1 MFRKGYKDE
10 ALSDISED
18 SFGISKYINGL
29 GQFITECSTPI
40 TISIQGDWGSG
51 KTSMMQLLKNFISD
65 KVFTIWFNTWQ
76 FSQFQMNENLAISMI
91 SSLVSELT
99 EDKLKVQEMIGNI
112 GKKLAVMAA
121 DKVGGSAAATLVQ
134 EGLYSLNEG
143 TANAI
148 KNLKN
153 KFQNAID
160 DKLSK
165 ENKDRVVIFIDDL
178 DRLQPEKAVELLEVM
193 KIFMD
198 CKNCVYVLAIDYEIV
213 TQGIKQKFGET
224 IGAQKGKSFFDKM
237 IQLPF
242 KMPVSQY
249 TINKFVG
256 EMLEKTNT
264 NVDEEMIEKY
274 VNLIESSIGCN
285 PRSMKRLFN
294 TFLLLDIIVR
304 EVIVDMEPMIRQK
317 LLFGVI
323 CMQMHFDNLYNYFAR
338 LERNSHSIEKLK
350 ILANYESLNDD
361 MELKEKLK
369 LNTEDKIENIAEFVK
384 NLIKVIDS
392 DDDNEITTHEIDNF
406 FEIISFSKVTSIG
419 NTEVAE
425 VKRGTFEANPDKLEK
440 LFEWIEDEI
449 WELFKIIYDRI
460 KVDFGSSMYFEYKLR
475 SRAIDVYLVD
485 KNDDEQFF
493 NMGLLIC
500 NKSSIRV
507 ISRIY
512 GVNDEDLIKYANE
525 YTDVCANK
533 CKFSHEDYNRYQI
546 SGVKKESDFM
556 SLYPILKKSI
566 DHMIKNFDSIYNE
579 LE

>member
-1 MFRKGYKDE
+1 MFTKGYKDE

-51 KTSMMQLLKNFISD
+51 KTSMMQLLKNLISN

-91 SSLVSELT
+91 SSLVSELS
-99 EDKLKVQEMIGNI
+99 EDKLKVQDMIGNI

-121 DKVGGSAAATLVQ
+121 DKVGGRVAATLVQ
-134 EGLYSLNEG
+134 EGLYSINEDV
-143 TANAI
+143 ANAI

-160 DKLSK
+160 DKLLR
-165 ENKDRVVIFIDDL
+165 ENKDRVVVFIDDL

-198 CKNCVYVLAIDYEIV
+198 CKNCVYVLAVDYEVV
-213 TQGIKQKFGET
+213 TQGIKQKFGEA
-224 IGAQKGKSFFDKM
+224 IGTQKGKSFFDKM

-256 EMLEKTNT
+256 EMLEKI
-264 NVDEEMIEKY
+264 NVNADEEIIEKY

-294 TFLLLDIIVR
+294 TFLLLDIIVK

-338 LERNSHSIEKLK
+338 LDRNNLTKEKLK
-350 ILANYESLNDD
+350 ILANYDSLDNDI
-361 MELKEKLK
+361 ELKEKLK
-369 LNTEDKIENIAEFVK
+369 LNTEDKIGNIAEFVK
-384 NLIKVIDS
+384 NLIKVINN
-392 DDDNEITTHEIDNF
+392 DDDNEITTQEIDNF

-419 NTEVAE
+419 STDIATI
-425 VKRGTFEANPDKLEK
+425 KRGTLEANPDKLEK

-449 WELFKIIYDRI
+449 WELFKRIYDKIR
-460 KVDFGSSMYFEYKLR
+460 VDFGDSMYFEYKLR
-475 SRAIDVYLVD
+475 SRAIDIYLVN
-485 KNDDEQFF
+485 KNNDEKYF
-493 NMGLLIC
+493 NMGILIC
-500 NKSSIRV
+500 NKSSIRI

-512 GVNDEDLIKYANE
+512 GVNDEVLTEYENE
-525 YTDVCANK
+525 YIDVCANK
-533 CKFSHEDYNRYQI
+533 CKLTHEDYNRYQI
-546 SGVKKESDFM
+546 SGLKKESDFV
-556 SLYPILKKSI
+556 SIYPVFKKSI
-566 DHMIKNFDSIYNE
+566 NYMIENFNSIYNE
-579 LE
+579 LD